1 MLQPVI
7 LTDHLHPPVE
17 FAHQP
22 TLMEDAKT
30 MPTWTVDP
38 DGTGHGE
45 VFTRRWVVD
54 LILDLAGYR
63 AAEDL
68 GASVIV
74 EPACGTGA
82 FLVPIVERLA
92 ESCTRHGRSLADSGQ
107 AIRAFD
113 VLARNVDTARE
124 SAATLLVELGQPA
137 DIAKASVRSG
147 SPREIFCWAPGL
159 TAHCRPTSWS
169 GTRRM

>member
-1 MLQPVI
+1 M
-7 LTDHLHPPVE
+7 TRY
-17 FAHQP
+17 HQP
-22 TLMEDAKT
+22 TLMEDARA
-30 MPTWTVDP
+30 MPSWTVDP
-38 DGTGHGE
+38 DGTHGE

-63 AAEDL
+63 AVEDL

-113 VLARNVDTARE
+113 VLARNVDTASPDRSRVLAAWGCA
-124 SAATLLVELGQPA
+124 SAEKPLRCGMMRVSRHVSDPLEGA
-137 DIAKASVRSG
+137 
-147 SPREIFCWAPGL
+147 SPRWTVAAL
-159 TAHCRPTSWS
+159 V
-169 GTRRM
+169 M

>member
-1 MLQPVI
+1 MTRYRQPK
-7 LTDHLHPPVE
+7 
-17 FAHQP
+17 
-22 TLMEDAKT
+22 LMEEARA
-30 MPTWTVDP
+30 MPTWTIDP
-38 DGTGHGE
+38 DGTHGE

-68 GASVIV
+68 GASLIV

-124 SAATLLVELGQPA
+124 SVATRPTSQR
-137 DIAKASVRSG
+137 ASVRSG
-147 SPREIFCWAPGL
+147 SPREIFCWAPGP
-159 TAHCRPTSWS
+159 TAHCRPTLWS
-169 GTRRM
+169 GTRHT